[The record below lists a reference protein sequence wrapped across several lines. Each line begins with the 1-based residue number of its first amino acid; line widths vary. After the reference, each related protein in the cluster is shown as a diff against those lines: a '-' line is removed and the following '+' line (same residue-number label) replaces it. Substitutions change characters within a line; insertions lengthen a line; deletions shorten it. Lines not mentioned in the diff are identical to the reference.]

1 MTSQEYTQWLKGF
14 LDAIDNYAITKK
26 QFDSIREKLKEVD
39 DTIIGTPIGTPGTP
53 YWGGWGGTVTY
64 PSTTPYSIP
73 LTGTITTGGTLTTSN
88 YPSGSTITYTT
99 GNSSGT
105 YTITGNN
112 VVTPTSAV
120 FVNQSSDNE
129 LRSKYLKDSEGYESI
144 DELENDFFS
153 EDDEKL
159 LLD

>member
-39 DTIIGTPIGTPGTP
+39 DTTQSIGNPIGS
-53 YWGGWGGTVTY
+53 GGWWGGTITY

-73 LTGTITTGGTLTTSN
+73 LSGTITTGGTITTSN
-88 YPSGSTITYTT
+88 YPSGSTLTYTT
-99 GNSSGT
+99 GNGGVST
-105 YTITGNN
+105 YTLGGTITSTN
-112 VVTPTSAV
+112 TAY
-120 FVNQSSDNE
+120 VNQS
-129 LRSKYLKDSEGYESI
+129 
-144 DELENDFFS
+144 S